1 MPAPAE
7 EGKESPDI
15 ERRTFEFALRI
26 VRLCLTLDERP
37 GVRRT
42 LGNQLLRSGT
52 SIGANVTEAQA
63 AQSKPDFISKMN
75 IALKEARETHY
86 WLRMIVAT
94 QLLVEDQLIPVTRE
108 ADEIARILGAIV
120 RSARRNHDG
129 A

>member
-1 MPAPAE
+1 MPAPAD
-7 EGKESPDI
+7 EGKQTPDI

-26 VRLCLTLDERP
+26 VRLCLALDERP

-75 IALKEARETHY
+75 IALKESRETHY
-86 WLRMIVAT
+86 WLRMIVASK
-94 QLLVEDQLIPVTRE
+94 LLVEDQLIPVTRE
-108 ADEIARILGAIV
+108 AEEITRILGAIV
-120 RSARRNHDG
+120 RSARRNLDG
-129 A
+129 S